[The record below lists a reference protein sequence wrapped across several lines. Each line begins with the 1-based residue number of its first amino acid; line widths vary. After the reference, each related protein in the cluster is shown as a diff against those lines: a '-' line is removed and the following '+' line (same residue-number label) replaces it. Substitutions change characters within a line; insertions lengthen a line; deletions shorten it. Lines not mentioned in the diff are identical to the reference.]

1 MDRHYGMDMK
11 DGAEIV
17 QTLKLQKCEIP
28 LIGMTAFANDDEI
41 NDFKSKGLD
50 DIMTKPL
57 RRDLFIKT
65 VSSIYYIYYIIFLFI
80 YYIEYIMPIEKV
92 EESVQS
98 PISEKETSSCCNIM

>member
-1 MDRHYGMDMK
+1 MDRHYGMDVK

-17 QTLKLQKCEIP
+17 QTLKLQKCNVP

-57 RRDLFIKT
+57 RRDVFVKT
-65 VSSIYYIYYIIFLFI
+65 VSSICFIFL
-80 YYIEYIMPIEKV
+80 YYRVYYVCWK
-92 EESVQS
+92 
-98 PISEKETSSCCNIM
+98 